1 VSDEFN
7 QYWKS
12 VLVKII
18 QYDILDPNK
27 MEGSGSNELCG
38 LVYKHMWYLEIGE
51 YCEPDGE

>member
-1 VSDEFN
+1 MSDEFN